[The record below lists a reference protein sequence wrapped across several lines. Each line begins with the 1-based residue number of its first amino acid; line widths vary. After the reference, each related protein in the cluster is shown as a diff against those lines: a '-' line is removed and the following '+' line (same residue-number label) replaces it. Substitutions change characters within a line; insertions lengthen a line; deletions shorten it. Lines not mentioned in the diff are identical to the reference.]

1 MLMRKIVRLSRIE
14 LTEGFQFAG
23 MFPIIA
29 TACVALIANDNLPK
43 RVDVKYAFSDLNQTK
58 KKKGANSTFIFMY
71 LENRTFVLIGTAKIA
86 SKYKIVNDGVNTYN
100 SIEMC
105 FPQ

>member
-14 LTEGFQFAG
+14 PTEGFQFAG

-43 RVDVKYAFSDLNQTK
+43 RVGVKYAFSDLNQTK
-58 KKKGANSTFIFMY
+58 KKGCKFDFYFSVPGKSNFRAYWYSKNSQQ
-71 LENRTFVLIGTAKIA
+71 V
-86 SKYKIVNDGVNTYN
+86 
-100 SIEMC
+100 
-105 FPQ
+105 